1 MTDVDGGTQE
11 GKRSGSTGEEVGG
24 QVLRVNKKGIK
35 KGSRDRKPFTG
46 AGWRRKPRGEES
58 EDVGPSRQASW
69 KLKVSA
75 TDVKSREKKDL
86 RNWLEIGAQ
95 IAGHPRGN
103 NNNIQ

>member
-46 AGWRRKPRGEES
+46 TGWRRKPRGEES

-69 KLKVSA
+69 KLKCRPRM
-75 TDVKSREKKDL
+75 SRAEKKKT
-86 RNWLEIGAQ
+86 
-95 IAGHPRGN
+95 
-103 NNNIQ
+103 